1 MNDKDIALKISEI
14 LGCRYSHHDLHYVDY
29 ELGGKHSLL
38 TSYQGISPFTFSILE
53 DGRIWTATRF
63 LLDVL
68 VMIKP
73 LVPIDNQG
81 PLTEYD
87 KIIEAEKWLRDNN
100 ALPILIDNLS
110 DYYKS
115 KMDMIKTNQAQS

>member
-1 MNDKDIALKISEI
+1 
-14 LGCRYSHHDLHYVDY
+14 
-29 ELGGKHSLL
+29 
-38 TSYQGISPFTFSILE
+38 
-53 DGRIWTATRF
+53 
-63 LLDVL
+63 
-68 VMIKP
+68 MIKP